1 MYTASKYAAAHT
13 IMRDTQVHAS
23 SAVNLGAYL
32 GEVEHPEVGVH
43 VHGASALA
51 RLAVQLGRLAKATL
65 VRVDVAQEDL
75 RVVLAA
81 LATLLSH
88 THVLTSHNAPE
99 PRKQRR

>member
-1 MYTASKYAAAHT
+1 M
-13 IMRDTQVHAS
+13 
-23 SAVNLGAYL
+23 NLGTYL

-43 VHGASALA
+43 VHGPCALA
-51 RLAVQLGRLAKATL
+51 RLTVQLGRLAEATL

-88 THVLTSHNAPE
+88 TNTCLGHTSC
-99 PRKQRR
+99 RRHANKYVQKKLQLYGVHKCRPYIANN